1 VRSGD
6 SDGGCEPVRPVEV
19 SDERKSEVG
28 SQMGD
33 EDCGERVPMK
43 AMDPKLPSP
52 AEEAEHMLTHLPYR
66 SWCVHCVR
74 GKGKSTDHRK
84 SRGDER
90 GVREIHLDY
99 CFLGGAE
106 DDKTNTV
113 LIAKDRDS
121 KMVMASVV
129 PVKGSS
135 HQFPARRV
143 RAFLNELGYEGVDVT
158 IKTDQEPAIKDLVNE
173 VVKLRSTARTMKEE
187 SPFGSSASNGV
198 IERGVQTVEG
208 QIRVI
213 KNALEERLN
222 IKIPGT
228 HNILSWMVEFAG
240 VLVNRYEVGKDGRT
254 PYERSRGKKS
264 KLLGLE
270 FGEKL
275 NFRRTRAPGRLA
287 KLECLWEDGV
297 FLGYRSASGETIVGT
312 NKGVFRTRTVQ
323 RKPYEQRW
331 SSENLDMVAG
341 TPWKTSGEQDK
352 ENDEGVMPEIVVRM
366 EVPEAMKIDRPE
378 ANASEY
384 VPRRVYLRSKEF
396 DEHGFTPGCGGCNA
410 MMKGEKKSIHHSEE
424 CRKRMN
430 EAMGKTEVGRKRLE
444 EAERRGDKYL
454 EELGERITEHEAH
467 AKRPRVE
474 TSASSGSPALP
485 SSSSAPAANQQDD
498 MEWEEFQRRLKQ
510 RAGERAEG
518 EPEAKRAAKEDSEG
532 VKENPKE
539 TEMEI
544 DELDVNIEDDVWNE
558 LEMYEAEG
566 GLGADG
572 ALDPEGVARARDE
585 EISYMRRITVWE
597 ESTLEECIRMTGK
610 SPVSTRWVDVDKGRQ
625 GVPDIRSRLCARDF
639 KVRGDG
645 REFDVFASM
654 PPLEAKRML
663 FRMAVADGAI
673 RKDRKKGKVK
683 LMFIDVKKA
692 HLNGKLKDDEFAY
705 VQLPPEAGGGVAR
718 LRRWL
723 YGMRPAAQ
731 AWERAYTEKLTGEGF
746 VRGSASSVV
755 FVNPETEVR
764 CVVWGDDFTF
774 LGREGDLKHMEKVM
788 SEWYEVKVRGI
799 VGPDPHDLSE
809 IRILN
814 RTLRWKQEGIELEAD
829 SKHVK
834 TIIDEV
840 GLKADSKGSD
850 SPLPKDFCATD
861 GDVALGGQQA
871 HAYRRI
877 AALVNYLAL
886 DRIDLQFSAGVL
898 GRTAS
903 RPTERSW
910 TNLKRVARYLVKHPR
925 VVYKF
930 YYCGVEE
937 ALTLVG
943 YSDSDWAGC
952 KDSRR
957 SVSGGVVL
965 SAGALLK
972 SWSNRQATV
981 ALSSAEAELY
991 AASKTAAELMGIES
1005 LFVDMG
1011 WKPTVV
1017 PELYTDSNAAKAIA
1031 SRRGL
1036 SRTRH
1041 LEVRKIWIQSAI
1053 EDKRIKIKK
1062 VAGTENPADPL
1073 TKLKSFQDFLAV
1085 TMSRAGVAE
1094 RA

>member
-1 VRSGD
+1 MRSD
-6 SDGGCEPVRPVEV
+6 DDDDGCEPVRPVEV
-19 SDERKSEVG
+19 SEERESEEVG

-33 EDCGERVPMK
+33 EECGGRVPMK
-43 AMDPKLPSP
+43 AMDPRLPSP
-52 AEEAEHMLTHLPYR
+52 EEEAEHMLTHLPHR

-74 GKGKSTDHRK
+74 GKGKTTDHRK

-90 GVREIHLDY
+90 GVREVHLDY

-135 HQFPARRV
+135 HQFLARRV
-143 RAFLNELGYEGVDVT
+143 RAFLNELGYENLDVT

-173 VVKLRSTARTMKEE
+173 VIKLRGTAKTMKEE
-187 SPFGSSASNGV
+187 SPVGSSASNGV

-213 KNALEERLN
+213 KNALEERLK

-228 HNILSWMVEFAG
+228 HCILSWMVEFSG

-275 NFRRTRAPGRLA
+275 NFRRTRAPGRMA
-287 KLECLWEDGV
+287 KLECLWEDGI
-297 FLGYRSASGETIVGT
+297 FLGYRSGSGETIVGT
-312 NKGVFRTRTVQ
+312 SKGVFRTRTVQ
-323 RKPYEQRW
+323 RKPWEQRW
-331 SSENLDMVAG
+331 GSENLDMVVG

-352 ENDEGVMPEIVVRM
+352 ESDEGIMPEIVVRM
-366 EVPEAMKIDRPE
+366 EVPDAEKIDRPVARPVE
-378 ANASEY
+378 F

-396 DEHGFTPGCGGCNA
+396 DEHGFTPGCSGCTS

-424 CRKRMN
+424 CRARMS
-430 EAMGKTEVGRKRLE
+430 EAMAKTEVGKKRLE
-444 EAERRGDKYL
+444 EAEKRGDRYF
-454 EELGERITEHEAH
+454 EEVGENIAKQEAQ
-467 AKRPRVE
+467 AKRARTEVA
-474 TSASSGSPALP
+474 TSSESQTLAN
-485 SSSSAPAANQQDD
+485 SSSAPAASQQED
-498 MEWEEFQRRLKQ
+498 MEWEEFQRKLKQ
-510 RAGERAEG
+510 RTRERAEG
-518 EPEAKRAAKEDSEG
+518 EPEAKRAAKEDDGKIEDDA
-532 VKENPKE
+532 KQA
-539 TEMEI
+539 EMEI
-544 DELDVNIEDDVWNE
+544 DELDVNIEDDPWGE
-558 LEMYEAEG
+558 WGSYEAEG
-566 GLGADG
+566 GLGP
-572 ALDPEGVARARDE
+572 LDPEGVARARDE
-585 EISYMRRITVWE
+585 EISYMQRIGVWE
-597 ESTLEECIRMTGK
+597 ESTLEECLKMTGK
-610 SPVSTRWVDVDKGRQ
+610 NPVSTRWVDVDKGRDE
-625 GVPDIRSRLCARDF
+625 VSDIRSRLCARDF

-654 PPLEAKRML
+654 PPLESKRML
-663 FRMAVADGAI
+663 FRMAVAAGAI
-673 RKDRKKGKVK
+673 KADRRKGKVK

-692 HLNGKLKDDEFAY
+692 HLNGKLRDDEFAY
-705 VQLPPEAGGGVAR
+705 IRLPPEAGGGVAR

-731 AWERAYTEKLTGEGF
+731 AWERAYTEKLTKEGF
-746 VRGSASSVV
+746 VRGEASSVV
-755 FVNPETEVR
+755 FANPETEVR

-774 LGREGDLKHMEKVM
+774 LGREADLKHMEKKM
-788 SEWYEVKVRGI
+788 SEWYEIKVRGI
-799 VGPDPHDLSE
+799 VGPDPNDLKE

-814 RTLRWKQEGIELEAD
+814 RALRWTNNGIELEAD
-829 SKHVK
+829 GKHVK
-834 TIIDEV
+834 TIIKEM
-840 GLKADSKGSD
+840 GLQAESKGSEY
-850 SPLPKDFCATD
+850 PLPKDFGAVD
-861 GDVALGGQQA
+861 GDEALGGEQA

-886 DRIDLQFSAGVL
+886 DRMDLQFSAGVL
-898 GRTAS
+898 GRTAA
-903 RPTERSW
+903 RPTDRSW

-925 VVYKF
+925 LVYQ
-930 YYCGVEE
+930 YPYCQSEE
-937 ALTLVG
+937 ALALVG
-943 YSDSDWAGC
+943 YCDSDWAGC

-965 SAGALLK
+965 SAGSLLK

-991 AASKTAAELMGIES
+991 AASKTAAELMGVQS
-1005 LFVDMG
+1005 LFADLG
-1011 WKPTVV
+1011 WTVTMV

-1036 SRTRH
+1036 GRTRH
-1041 LEVRKIWIQSAI
+1041 LEVRKMWIQSSV
-1053 EDKRIKIKK
+1053 EDKKIRIKK
-1062 VAGTENPADPL
+1062 VAGVENPADPL
-1073 TKLKSFQDFLAV
+1073 TKLKNFRDFLSV
-1085 TMSRAGVAE
+1085 VVSRACIAD
-1094 RA
+1094 RTQ